1 MRAAPSGR
9 LLLGICLAI
18 GGAGPVRAADVETL
32 LFIRHAEKPAA
43 GLGQLSC
50 KGLNRALALGAVL
63 ARRYGKIDAV
73 FAPSPQH
80 QKEDVGGSYDYV
92 RPLATVEPAAIRFGL
107 PIHADLGYKKTD
119 ALVDALLA
127 PEYRTATVLVAWEHH
142 KLDAM
147 VPRLVKDLGGDPSAV
162 TEWAR
167 DDFDSIW
174 RVTITRDGAAVKA
187 AFALDKQGLDGQPDS
202 CPG

>member
-1 MRAAPSGR
+1 MALVR
-9 LLLGICLAI
+9 LLCPCLLLLVAT
-18 GGAGPVRAADVETL
+18 PAAATDTETL

-63 ARRYGKIDAV
+63 AKKYGKVDAV
-73 FAPSPQH
+73 YAPSPQH
-80 QKEDVGGSYDYV
+80 QKEDGGGAFDYV

-107 PIHADLGYKKTD
+107 PVHADLGYKKTD
-119 ALVDALLA
+119 DLVDALLA
-127 PEYRTATVLVAWEHH
+127 PEYRSATVLVAWEHH
-142 KLDAM
+142 KLDS
-147 VPRLVKDLGGDPSAV
+147 VIPRLVKDLGGDGSAV
-162 TEWAR
+162 TEWAK

-174 RVTITRDGAAVKA
+174 RVTITRDGADVKA
-187 AFALDKQGLDGQPDS
+187 AFSHDKQDLDGQPDA